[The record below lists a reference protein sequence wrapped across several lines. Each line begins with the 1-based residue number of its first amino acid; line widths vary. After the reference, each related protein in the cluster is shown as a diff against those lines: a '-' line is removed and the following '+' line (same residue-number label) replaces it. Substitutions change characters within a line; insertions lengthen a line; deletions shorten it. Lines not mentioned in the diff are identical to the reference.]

1 MPLKNELTLNT
12 PAIIAGTPA
21 PLLPRKEM
29 TIRDLG
35 TILSRRRQ
43 IVLGVLLFAIGV
55 TAILFAT
62 STRLYKGSAVI
73 QVQKES
79 ADALSMDTMMGPE
92 SQSDAVDSNITLQTQ
107 AQILQSDSLAL
118 QVVRELNLENSPDFR
133 NRFNPVG
140 WVLGLLA
147 PAGVPD
153 PVNVPLEDAPGRRA
167 HVIKSFEAHLKEIG
181 RAHV

>member
-1 MPLKNELTLNT
+1 MPMKNEFALAA
-12 PAIIAGTPA
+12 PAVIAGMPA
-21 PLLPRKEM
+21 PLLPRREM
-29 TIRDLG
+29 TIQDLWS
-35 TILSRRRQ
+35 ILSRRRQ

-55 TAILFAT
+55 TAALFAT

-133 NRFNPVG
+133 NRFSPIG

-153 PVNVPLEDAPGRRA
+153 PVNVPL
-167 HVIKSFEAHLKEIG
+167 
-181 RAHV
+181 